1 MDNNF
6 ENNEVLE
13 ENAVSEEQFVAEEEQ
28 KESKLGLIS
37 MILAIA
43 SVVVCCCG
51 VGNLGMAISAIV
63 IAIVEKN
70 RLGKFSK
77 MGKAGLIIAIL
88 YFVISLIS
96 GVIGGAVGL
105 LSGGL
110 QTILETNYHF

>member
-43 SVVVCCCG
+43 SGVVCCCG
-51 VGNLGMAISAIV
+51 FVNLGMAISAIV

-70 RLGKFSK
+70 RLGKFSN

-88 YFVISLIS
+88 YFVLSLIG
-96 GVIGGAVGL
+96 GVIGFASGL
-105 LSGGL
+105 LSSGL
-110 QTILETNYHF
+110 QTLLETNYHF